1 MPLYAKAAYN
11 GNQLLNNGHKQ
22 IVAYFGITNES
33 IASYND
39 YSSKLLGHSKFLFD
53 YHHH

>member
-39 YSSKLLGHSKFLFD
+39 YSSKLTFNFV
-53 YHHH
+53 